1 MRQRTRLDERAGQ
14 PVKAGQ
20 KPARAEKEEGA
31 DRVRIA
37 LTFSRAQLAQV
48 DQVAA
53 QAGITR
59 TALINLCVTVGLP
72 VLIRTLSAA
81 ERPSPEDEP
90 GG

>member
-14 PVKAGQ
+14 
-20 KPARAEKEEGA
+20 KPARVEKAEGS

-37 LTFSRAQLAQV
+37 LTFDRSQLTQV

-59 TALINLCVTVGLP
+59 TALINLCVTLGLP
-72 VLIRTLSAA
+72 MMLRTLRAS
-81 ERPSPEDEP
+81 EHSSLEEKQ
-90 GG
+90 GE